1 MDIKPLIEFLEKKI
15 SDENQRRKEN
25 GLVPMTRKSQVKHF
39 LESSKVISKRN
50 ISVINFILSK
60 YD

>member
-1 MDIKPLIEFLEKKI
+1 MDIKPLIEYLEKKI
-15 SDENQRRKEN
+15 SEENERRKAS
-25 GLVPMTRKSQVKHF
+25 GLVTMTRKSQVKYF
-39 LESSKVISKRN
+39 LESSKVITKRN

>member
-1 MDIKPLIEFLEKKI
+1 MDIKPLIEYLEKKI
-15 SDENQRRKEN
+15 SEENERRKAN
-25 GLVPMTRKSQVKHF
+25 GLVTMTRKSQVKHF
-39 LESSKVISKRN
+39 LESSKVITKRN